1 MEKYIVCNIQSKLL
15 IINQER
21 AHQRI
26 LYEKFLREITQES
39 ISTQK
44 LLIPLKFEFPKS
56 FHLNKIRVELEE
68 SGFLFGNHDNETFEI
83 TGIPSNIDKENTE
96 NIVYDIIN
104 SVENESETHNT
115 SIIDMIAKSLSKKN
129 AVGKK
134 TLKKVEQERILDD
147 LFCCK
152 ENLISPFGKKIFF
165 SLTINEIDNKFKI

>member
-1 MEKYIVCNIQSKLL
+1 MKRENSNINISKISNYGLNKLISENIVKHYAKKYIILRLGPVLDS
-15 IINQER
+15 
-21 AHQRI
+21 RI
-26 LYEKFLREITQES
+26 K
-39 ISTQK
+39 K
-44 LLIPLKFEFPKS
+44 
-56 FHLNKIRVELEE
+56 
-68 SGFLFGNHDNETFEI
+68 NH
-83 TGIPSNIDKENTE
+83 
-96 NIVYDIIN
+96 VYDIIN
-104 SVENESETHNT
+104 SVENESETDNT